1 MLPHKRLLSHCL
13 HPWHGWEL
21 GHDEHTK
28 PTSKVQEL
36 SLWIS
41 SSPDKRMT
49 CTAPLGP
56 GWPRDSLQPCTF
68 TCRVARESA
77 AFLAK
82 WNLMWFRSRRQRGK
96 DSFFGQTFP
105 SFGYFVWEIL
115 GSKAGWLMELSID
128 LNHQVPPC
136 QALSDYMQ
144 LLKPGWCHP
153 KTGASNSPSSSKPT

>member
-1 MLPHKRLLSHCL
+1 MNTPSPPARFR
-13 HPWHGWEL
+13 
-21 GHDEHTK
+21 
-28 PTSKVQEL
+28 
-36 SLWIS
+36 
-41 SSPDKRMT
+41 SSPSGSPPALIK
-49 CTAPLGP
+49 
-56 GWPRDSLQPCTF
+56 GWPALHHWDQAGLGTHCSLARSHVEQP
-68 TCRVARESA
+68 RESA

-136 QALSDYMQ
+136 PVLSDSVR

-153 KTGASNSPSSSKPT
+153 KAGASNSPSSSKPT